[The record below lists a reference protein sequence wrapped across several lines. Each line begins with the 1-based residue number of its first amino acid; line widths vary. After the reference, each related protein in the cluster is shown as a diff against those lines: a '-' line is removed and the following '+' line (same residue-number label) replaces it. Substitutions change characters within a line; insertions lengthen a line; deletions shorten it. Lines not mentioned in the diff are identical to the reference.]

1 MFTLFTTFTT
11 GEGSK
16 DVPTMSARLDA
27 WLKESIE
34 EFWRS
39 HGEGPST
46 GLRRVAEEWWTM
58 QNLPEITF
66 VDGVAGRR
74 ARLRGGPDVWEVVS
88 VRREYGDDEEGF
100 REHFAFVSPEALRQ
114 ALKYAR
120 VFPNQIR
127 SMIENNRRVERL
139 VDGTR

>member
-1 MFTLFTTFTT
+1 
-11 GEGSK
+11 
-16 DVPTMSARLDA
+16 VPTMSARLDP
-27 WLKESIE
+27 WLKDSIE
-34 EFWRS
+34 DFWRS

-46 GLRRVAEEWWTM
+46 GLRRVAEEWWAM

-74 ARLRGGPDVWEVVS
+74 ARLRSGPDVWEVIS
-88 VRREYGDDEEGF
+88 VRRDYGDDEEGF
-100 REHFAFVSPEALRQ
+100 REHFAFVPPDALRQ
-114 ALKYAR
+114 ALEYAKI
-120 VFPNQIR
+120 FPQEIR